1 MCRYARRIAF
11 TSTPPHMRGRV
22 RRDPEFWRGSSIAL
36 RASRQLKW
44 AGPLTPGRDNCPLL
58 LSGST
63 ISVGGCLLLRRI
75 ARLALRAVSLDPDV
89 IAAVRDA
96 VVRHHSWN
104 SIGSELLTSDAQRG
118 DSRLRPF
125 VIAFSYSLHER
136 FGPSGER
143 TDGPFG
149 PQMATDQWGFPPP
162 VGEIPPDYVDA
173 WGQGNAAIEHP
184 AAQARLGD
192 LLWERKVNP
201 DPHLLARAAFDG
213 LIRLA
218 DDEQW
223 GTISRVQCL
232 TRALELAQET
242 RDTQR
247 EAQAVRLLLTFA
259 GRDLDADDGAAG
271 IAMCALHPL
280 VEMSV
285 TSRPGGPDELL
296 RRVDMKYTA
305 AVPLVADQVVEMRI
319 KLLDSDGRLG
329 LRREQVQRMRGEA
342 DATGGVLR
350 LHILERALLIAH
362 TYHLHTEA
370 DELRQEL
377 GRMRPQ
383 DLHMRE
389 VGAEVSMS
397 LAEIESFLKEFERTG
412 TWEGTLIAI
421 AQHGPPGGSPEQLQ
435 AAVEQMMHDH
445 PLQFLFGKAVID
457 HENATSIYRAST
469 PEEHKRAAAAT
480 LRTQHAH
487 VWGFFCALALR
498 RVGEREDCPNLGQLA
513 DFFTNDFIEHDVA
526 RRIARAIELF
536 WAEQYDESAHV
547 ITPRIERVLREMARK
562 IVSR

>member
-1 MCRYARRIAF
+1 
-11 TSTPPHMRGRV
+11 
-22 RRDPEFWRGSSIAL
+22 
-36 RASRQLKW
+36 
-44 AGPLTPGRDNCPLL
+44 
-58 LSGST
+58 
-63 ISVGGCLLLRRI
+63 
-75 ARLALRAVSLDPDV
+75 VSLDPDV

-104 SIGSELLTSDAQRG
+104 SIGSELLTIDAQRG

-143 TDGPFG
+143 TGGPFG
-149 PQMATDQWGFPPP
+149 PQMATDQWSFPPP

-173 WGQGNAAIEHP
+173 WGQANAAIEHP

-232 TRALELAQET
+232 TRTLELAQET

-247 EAQAVRLLLTFA
+247 EAQAVKLLLTFA

-271 IAMCALHPL
+271 IVMCALRPL
-280 VEMSV
+280 VEMS
-285 TSRPGGPDELL
+285 TASRPGGLDELL
-296 RRVDMKYTA
+296 RHVDLKYTA

-319 KLLDSDGRLG
+319 KLLDGDGRLG

-397 LAEIESFLKEFERTG
+397 LVEIESFLKVASHE
-412 TWEGTLIAI
+412 
-421 AQHGPPGGSPEQLQ
+421 PGELR
-435 AAVEQMMHDH
+435 
-445 PLQFLFGKAVID
+445 L
-457 HENATSIYRAST
+457 RA
-469 PEEHKRAAAAT
+469 
-480 LRTQHAH
+480 
-487 VWGFFCALALR
+487 
-498 RVGEREDCPNLGQLA
+498 
-513 DFFTNDFIEHDVA
+513 
-526 RRIARAIELF
+526 
-536 WAEQYDESAHV
+536 
-547 ITPRIERVLREMARK
+547 
-562 IVSR
+562 